1 MLIILKKSANEE
13 ALDNI
18 KEFLINKNFD
28 LHQSTGMNRTIIGVI
43 GETETLDIHE
53 LESMPSVLQVIRISK
68 EE

>member
-1 MLIILKKSANEE
+1 VLIILKKSADEE

-18 KEFLINKNFD
+18 KEYLINKNFD

-68 EE
+68 EG

>member
-1 MLIILKKSANEE
+1 VLIILKKSANEE